1 MANAVVKKVPKAGK
15 QGKKRL
21 TYAKLHKN
29 WPGNRGMNPNLNFLV
44 PIIVIIYGGGQ
55 EREVQ

>member
-1 MANAVVKKVPKAGK
+1 MVNVAVKKVLKAGK
-15 QGKKRL
+15 QGKKGLR
-21 TYAKLHKN
+21 YAKLHRN

-44 PIIVIIYGGGQ
+44 PINVIIYGGGQ